1 MASTSPLP
9 VVSTLPSRILRSI
22 LLQAAI
28 NCMLSDLSRPRERE
42 RSMVHGDDRMK
53 RAGPTK
59 HFSSPAAGSTATPSD
74 PPPGNGLNTCAHTRR
89 LRPCQ
94 AGRRCA
100 LTVKYSPATYHIP
113 RRMAPNPCTQHR
125 AEEDVR
131 DKGGSGTDRH
141 EAEQF
146 AATFLGRRR
155 RSSPALGYAAAPAR
169 HGDLQRA
176 SSSSSRPPCMPAA
189 CAVKCVPLHGQFRN
203 CMQFASRQ
211 VLRHVHR
218 SMLYC
223 YTCLFFEPCIMNL

>member
-89 LRPCQ
+89 LRLCQ

-100 LTVKYSPATYHIP
+100 LTVKYSFATYHSAWHQTHARSTEP
-113 RRMAPNPCTQHR
+113 RRTY
-125 AEEDVR
+125 
-131 DKGGSGTDRH
+131 
-141 EAEQF
+141 
-146 AATFLGRRR
+146 ATK
-155 RSSPALGYAAAPAR
+155 AAAAPTGTR
-169 HGDLQRA
+169 P
-176 SSSSSRPPCMPAA
+176 SS
-189 CAVKCVPLHGQFRN
+189 
-203 CMQFASRQ
+203 
-211 VLRHVHR
+211 LRLR
-218 SMLYC
+218 
-223 YTCLFFEPCIMNL
+223 F